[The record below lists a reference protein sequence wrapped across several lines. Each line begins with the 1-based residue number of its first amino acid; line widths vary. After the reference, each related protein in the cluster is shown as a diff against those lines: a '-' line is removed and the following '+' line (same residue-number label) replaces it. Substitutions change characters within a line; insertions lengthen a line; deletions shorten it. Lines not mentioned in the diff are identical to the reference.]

1 MKIVERRPDDNDPF
15 SAGWN
20 ACHEA
25 MSDEIEQWRKLNSQR
40 VDEIAGLI
48 HRLREAATE
57 IERLRADRAA
67 AEAVADEK
75 SRVLREQ
82 TE

>member
-25 MSDEIEQWRKLNSQR
+25 MSDEIEQWRKLNSER
-40 VDEIAGLI
+40 VDEITGLI

-57 IERLRADRAA
+57 IERLRADNLRLVALTAA
-67 AEAVADEK
+67 KRGE
-75 SRVLREQ
+75 
-82 TE
+82 

>member
-25 MSDEIEQWRKLNSQR
+25 MSDEIEQWRKLNSER

-48 HRLREAATE
+48 HRLREAA
-57 IERLRADRAA
+57 
-67 AEAVADEK
+67 AE
-75 SRVLREQ
+75 
-82 TE
+82 